1 MTNNNDKNQPKNSHR
16 IFLGGGNY
24 NPEIKGDY
32 IQGDVISFGK
42 APTPTPERKDL
53 SKDGEAIDVEATEE
67 KEEKGGL
74 AKFLDFFK

>member
-1 MTNNNDKNQPKNSHR
+1 MTDNKDPKRKNSNR
-16 IFLGGGNY
+16 VFMGSGNY

-53 SKDGEAIDVEATEE
+53 SKDGEAIDVDS
-67 KEEKGGL
+67 KEV
-74 AKFLDFFK
+74 